1 MEITFSEQEKT
12 QLQSLGVVALY
23 LFGSRAQGTDGPLSD
38 FDFAVLMD
46 RDGYAR
52 GGEAYQKLYDLLS
65 PHCERTLQNDV
76 IDIIFLRD
84 VGLELRHHVV
94 RYGRVIYDA
103 EPLSRGRFEAR
114 TMTEYC
120 DFRPL
125 LKSIDR
131 AILASV

>member
-94 RYGRVIYDA
+94 RRNII
-103 EPLSRGRFEAR
+103 S
-114 TMTEYC
+114 MTS
-120 DFRPL
+120 F
-125 LKSIDR
+125 
-131 AILASV
+131 